1 MIVYGKNAVREALSG
16 DTPIEKLLI
25 EKGNFDKS
33 LNEIIR
39 LAKQKGVLV
48 SFVDKRALTKIC

>member
-39 LAKQKGVLV
+39 LAKQKGVL
-48 SFVDKRALTKIC
+48 